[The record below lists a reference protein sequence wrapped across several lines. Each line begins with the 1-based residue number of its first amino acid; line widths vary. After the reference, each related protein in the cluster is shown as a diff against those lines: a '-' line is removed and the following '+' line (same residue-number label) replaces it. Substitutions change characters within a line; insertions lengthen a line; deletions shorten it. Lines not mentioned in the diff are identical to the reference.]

1 MSKLKDLVCRPD
13 FLSVSSNEVAKEFG
27 KRHDH
32 VLRDIRVILN
42 SLGLP
47 EDHLSGTYTAS
58 LGRVYPCFR
67 LNRQLAM
74 VLLTSYDNVSR
85 LKVIEHF
92 IENGGRL

>member
-1 MSKLKDLVCRPD
+1 MSKLKNLVCRPE
-13 FLSVSSNEVAKEFG
+13 FLSVSSNEIAKEFG

-32 VLRDIRVILN
+32 VLRDIRVILH

-47 EDHLSGTYTAS
+47 EDHLSGTYTDAM
-58 LGRVYPCFR
+58 GRIYPCFR
-67 LNRQLAM
+67 LDRKLAM

-92 IENGGRL
+92 IKNGGHL